1 MVCDAN
7 KPIMDKQ
14 HIINEI
20 RRTAYTFHG
29 KAERVHVK
37 SRLGPIRPANN
48 NYHHF
53 NHLHLLIAPNP

>member
-1 MVCDAN
+1 
-7 KPIMDKQ
+7 
-14 HIINEI
+14 
-20 RRTAYTFHG
+20 
-29 KAERVHVK
+29 VK